1 MIVAITKDSSHHLS
15 MFYNMLAR
23 IYR

>member
-1 MIVAITKDSSHHLS
+1 MIVAITKGSSHHLS
-15 MFYNMLAR
+15 MFYNMLTR